1 MRLYK
6 QTPAN
11 ARSQVSYYRL
21 GTALAF
27 CLDVGLR
34 QAGGSL
40 AATLRLLWERLGR
53 HGRGYGR
60 HDLMAA
66 IADTSPDLAE
76 QMPGW
81 LDGRGV
87 LPIEASLASLGLML
101 DPVLETKANA
111 GWTLREGDG
120 SVWIDRTVAGGAAE
134 RAGLVPGD
142 ELVALRDWRCRT
154 LKRTQHL
161 LDGPEQCQVTYS
173 RRGLIG
179 YTQLSLEKPGVDR
192 HRLTW
197 DPGAAREARLLRD
210 QWFQVV

>member
-60 HDLMAA
+60 QDLMAA
-66 IADTSPDLAE
+66 IADTSSALAE
-76 QMPGW
+76 QLPGW

-101 DPVLETKANA
+101 DPVMETQASA

-154 LKRTQHL
+154 SNTTPA
-161 LDGPEQCQVTYS
+161 GWS
-173 RRGLIG
+173 
-179 YTQLSLEKPGVDR
+179 
-192 HRLTW
+192 
-197 DPGAAREARLLRD
+197 
-210 QWFQVV
+210 